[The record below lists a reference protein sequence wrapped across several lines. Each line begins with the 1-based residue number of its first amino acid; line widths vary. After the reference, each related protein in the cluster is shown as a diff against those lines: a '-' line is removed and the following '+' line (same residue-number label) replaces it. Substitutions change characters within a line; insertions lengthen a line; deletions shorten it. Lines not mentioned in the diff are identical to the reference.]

1 MEVKVHEN
9 KICRA
14 LCRGPML
21 YGLPLMQTFGV
32 LLGGGLGFFI
42 GKLLFG
48 FIGAIF
54 FLGLAGI
61 VYMVLAF
68 IATKDPMFISIL
80 FFHFSTKF
88 YPRLTNYCPTR
99 KVLEVKRS

>member
-32 LLGGGLGFFI
+32 LLGGGPERASDFETR
-42 GKLLFG
+42 LLKES
-48 FIGAIF
+48 
-54 FLGLAGI
+54 
-61 VYMVLAF
+61 V
-68 IATKDPMFISIL
+68 
-80 FFHFSTKF
+80 
-88 YPRLTNYCPTR
+88 
-99 KVLEVKRS
+99 